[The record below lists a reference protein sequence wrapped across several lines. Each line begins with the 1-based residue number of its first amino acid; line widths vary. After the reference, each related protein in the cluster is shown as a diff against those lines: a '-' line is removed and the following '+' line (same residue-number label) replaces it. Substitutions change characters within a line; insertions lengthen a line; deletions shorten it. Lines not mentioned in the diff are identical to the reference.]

1 MASEMLNQVLAAEK
15 AAQDAQAS
23 AREEADLIIAR
34 ARAQA
39 EEIISK
45 GKAAAQVKSDEELAL
60 LNKRIAE
67 IENKAQKDA
76 DKERDSIIA
85 SATSKRE
92 EAVKAVV
99 ENILHG

>member
-60 LNKRIAE
+60 LNKY
-67 IENKAQKDA
+67 
-76 DKERDSIIA
+76 
-85 SATSKRE
+85 
-92 EAVKAVV
+92 
-99 ENILHG
+99 LY